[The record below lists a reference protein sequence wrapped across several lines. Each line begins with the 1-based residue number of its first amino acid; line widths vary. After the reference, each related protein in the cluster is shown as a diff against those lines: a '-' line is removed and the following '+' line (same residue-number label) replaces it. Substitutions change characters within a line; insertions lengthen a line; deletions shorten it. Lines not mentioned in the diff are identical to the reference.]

1 MWWLIA
7 VFVATLVLS
16 FAFMPRPQSQNQK
29 LTTLNDINAPTA
41 EVGREISVLFGTR
54 DLNGPNVTWYGALR
68 LVAIKSKA
76 GKK

>member
-16 FAFMPRPQSQNQK
+16 FAFMPKPQSAK
-29 LTTLNDINAPTA
+29 PTELSDITAPTA
-41 EVGREISVLFGTR
+41 EVGREIPVLFGTR

-68 LVAIKSKA
+68 LVAIKSKG